1 MKVTVTAYYYS
12 SFSMQRVQ
20 KWEFD
25 SLVQAKEFVE
35 GNMEKISKSL
45 YSLDATTT
53 TCDGNEYDVTR
64 FTSYN
69 FSHID
74 ITDYTEP
81 KKK

>member
-1 MKVTVTAYYYS
+1 MKVTVKAYYYS

-20 KWEFD
+20 EWEFD
-25 SLVQAKEFVE
+25 SLPQAKEFVE
-35 GNMEKISKSL
+35 GNMEKISKPL
-45 YSLDATTT
+45 YSLEATTT

-64 FTSYN
+64 FVPYN
-69 FSHID
+69 FAYLD